1 MRRDQVPRGAA
12 YSHPIGPQHG
22 PRYLALGKE
31 DVGLIGETVDPRKMW
46 SVSLSGD
53 SVVSL
58 WCFVDT
64 DCHIYPPDTWGSN
77 VWEHVHLKV
86 RQLARIGVCVTPMC
100 RRLYLEEGGVG

>member
-12 YSHPIGPQHG
+12 YSHPTSPRHG
-22 PRYLALGKE
+22 PHYLALGKD

-58 WCFVDT
+58 WCYVDT
-64 DCHIYPPDTWGSN
+64 DCHIYPPDMWKPH
-77 VWEHVHLKV
+77 VWEFVHATVEGLAKLGV
-86 RQLARIGVCVTPMC
+86 RVTPMC
-100 RRLYLEEGGVG
+100 VRLYREGGGVG